1 MTLAVV
7 KALDT
12 LHLLCSYL
20 HLNACLQDWP
30 ESFTMKD
37 ELIRVLEQMLSFEP
51 SARPTADHLLLLPL
65 LGSQGMHH
73 AQPSPRLSSLC
84 RVLTCCSA

>member
-1 MTLAVV
+1 
-7 KALDT
+7 
-12 LHLLCSYL
+12 
-20 HLNACLQDWP
+20 
-30 ESFTMKD
+30 MKD

-84 RVLTCCSA
+84 